1 MRWFRFGS
9 GRRQAER
16 DPVRQQE
23 ILRELRERFGGHV
36 PAGFAEQSAA
46 AVTLLDGDD
55 GLLAAAAV
63 LREFADAAFA
73 ATTAQGVQVDRR
85 DYRWTWETAG
95 PRLRSPL
102 APAPGG
108 FFHPYVQVAA
118 AVTVIGARPKQ
129 LVKLTT
135 PEPVLTHVLEILDL
149 VAAGWEYG
157 RVMPDA
163 DAATLATGLIA
174 TARELRAAMPD
185 APPLPPGIRDQMRR
199 NNTVDVWDPA
209 GNRVLGG
216 FNPGKAMREALLA

>member
-9 GRRQAER
+9 GKRQAEH
-16 DPVRQQE
+16 DPVRLQE
-23 ILRELRERFGGHV
+23 LLRELRERFGGHV
-36 PAGFAEQSAA
+36 PARFADQAAA
-46 AVTLLDGDD
+46 AVRLLDGDD

-73 ATTAQGVQVDRR
+73 AMAAQGVQVDRR
-85 DYRWTWETAG
+85 DYRWTWEAAG

-102 APAPGG
+102 AGVPGG
-108 FFHPYVQVAA
+108 YFHPYVQVAA
-118 AVTVIGARPKQ
+118 AVSVIGARPKQ

-135 PEPVLTHVLEILDL
+135 PEPVLAHVLELLDL
-149 VAAGWEYG
+149 ISAGWEYG

-163 DAATLATGLIA
+163 DAATLAAGLIA
-174 TARELRAAMPD
+174 TARDLRAAMPD

-209 GNRVLGG
+209 GARVVGG